1 MKLLVGNS
9 AIKISNLCLRF
20 FEYKFFTFVT
30 LNPSGRTGLI
40 FKKLSK
46 QKHGKDLFS
55 FCFQKKSPKKIS
67 SNVYSFK
74 FDGIPRST

>member
-1 MKLLVGNS
+1 MKILVGNS

-20 FEYKFFTFVT
+20 FEYKFSTFVT

-40 FKKLSK
+40 LKEISK
-46 QKHGKDLFS
+46 RKHGKDLLSFS
-55 FCFQKKSPKKIS
+55 FEKKSPKKKT
-67 SNVYSFK
+67 SNIYSFK